1 MILICIVNLLEHWL
15 TQPLFLHQEADKIA
29 KELIEE
35 EERRKE
41 KTKKNKRKKMVGI
54 CIIIRI

>member
-1 MILICIVNLLEHWL
+1 MF
-15 TQPLFLHQEADKIA
+15 FLCQEADKHA

-41 KTKKNKRKKMVGI
+41 KTQRNKRKKLVSVG
-54 CIIIRI
+54 IIIRI